1 MRNSAAHRFL
11 LPLLLLGSFTSLWG
25 LPPAQEP
32 ALQEPWEDQ
41 PLPRKELLIGS
52 QPVEDAAPLPLARI
66 SAAEKRIMLLGDSI
80 TAGKW
85 AADSLGY
92 RKVLYD
98 QLRAGGFDVDF
109 VGSYGEEPYE
119 GHFQGGRKTFDF
131 YPDNGFRAPIL
142 DVTADMN
149 NYRPQMVGILL
160 GTNNLNDLG
169 GDPVGPYGTPTAF
182 NTTPAGQMARL
193 VAYLLKWKNGTYGT
207 GLEHILVFLISPIKS
222 ADSLVAQYNIELA
235 RLVRDYAGGVIT
247 GQAEPVHIVDL
258 YTPFYEN
265 PIFNNNKATYY
276 APYFSTSLDPI
287 NRLHPN
293 TDGHQLIGQTCY
305 QAFRTL
311 LTGTPVWFADISWE
325 SNTAGFDAEY
335 GGQGIAVA
343 DADGDGQT
351 DLYTTRTVTETP
363 FRRDFFLRKGSS
375 GAFTESAESWG
386 IKDAGDSRGAL
397 FVDIDSDGDLDLL
410 NGNSPGRN
418 RLYANFN
425 GSAFQDI
432 TITAGLENVAG
443 TTTALLAFDA
453 DGDADIDLYAVNSRT
468 VNEFYLNQGGS
479 RFQRADRGADD
490 TEEPEVASE
499 SAAAADFDND
509 GDVDIYIVKNGGA
522 NRLFLNNGRGW
533 FSDGAAAAGLAVNQ
547 NCKGAH
553 WADLDNDADLDLL
566 VTVANNADPGNLLRL
581 YRNDDGTF
589 TEISSTVSIPM
600 SGFSVLTGDFD
611 NDSDQDIITTGDR
624 STGAF
629 YRNEGGWRFS
639 LVNSTGAEVRAGD
652 VRSGVVFDHDRD
664 GDLDFYITRSDIF
677 NVFRENTLDNGNHYL
692 LVDPSGPGGNA
703 SAFGT
708 KMWCYQAGRA
718 GDPDALLGY
727 REVLSGSGH
736 LAQSPLIQHFGLAG
750 HSTCDLFVQFIDS
763 TTLVL
768 RGVEADQL
776 IRVSPTD
783 PGGNSGLAVRL
794 IAHAGDNQSATVG
807 SPLPS
812 PLTVKAVD
820 ESGDPVAGLHVDF
833 SLLSGDAVILLPAET
848 GETGGEDPFATDS
861 QGLARRTVQLGTTAG
876 PVAISA
882 QAVEG
887 DKTLTAAFKATAR
900 AAAAAAIE
908 IAGGDGQ
915 VAAHAGA
922 PLPNPLVVALS
933 DGFGNPAPDEMVLF
947 TVRSGS
953 GSLVP
958 ADGRV
963 TTDSLGRAQV
973 VYITG
978 ALAGLQTIAAS
989 PVSLSGEEVLFSAS
1003 VANGAANLV
1012 YMQGDAQADTARGLL
1027 AQPVRFKVTRAD
1039 DQPVAS
1045 FPVTITAF
1053 NGGRIAAAA
1062 AVGEDS
1068 LLQLLTA
1075 SDGTVSIYWRLGPVS
1090 GKQNLKVEAP
1100 GLQGSPRVVSAT
1112 ASPASPFRI
1121 FAIAG
1126 DGQSGVVKTRLANP
1140 LTARVADR
1148 YGNPVADHPVQ
1159 FHLLAGGG
1167 SLNSSGQ
1174 NQYSTKTNSA
1184 GAASVEL
1191 ILGDVAGVNVSRVEA
1206 VSQYGSRPLT
1216 GSPLIFYASATAGPP
1231 HFFYILS
1238 GNQQSGIAGSLL
1250 PDSLAVVVT
1259 DYNQNPLIGHTV
1271 TFTVTAGGGRINSLT
1286 QAKVTTDASGHAW
1299 AWFRLG
1305 TQAGAGLQ
1313 QVTVAAQGLAGETL
1327 LFTAT
1332 ATADIAARISYH
1344 SGSGQVGLTGSR
1356 LADPLVVLIQDRHG
1370 NPVSGHPVKYSVTA
1384 GGGNFIGEQNITLN
1398 SDGEGLAKAWL
1409 TLGMATGDSAHRA
1422 TATSLVRN
1430 STTPLIGSPILFS
1443 AGGAAQQAG
1452 DIRRI
1457 DLLAGEGQT
1466 GVVSQWLAN
1475 PLSARIVDTNGLPVQ
1490 GHTITF
1496 RIASGDGRLGIG
1508 QDSLVN
1514 LITNSSGTAEVIWRL
1529 GTLAGDSTQAVQM
1542 ICLGKSGLPVQGS
1555 HRLIHAVARPG
1566 APDFSRST
1574 LSVESPL
1581 PADGVSES
1589 DIITTVRDSYGN
1601 PISGQGIL
1609 LVGNG
1614 LECVLKPN
1622 QGYSDAAGIFRAAA
1636 SSAEAGDFTVQA
1648 RVATSDQ
1655 WLTEPKTITFLPP
1668 ATARLELAGGDGQAV
1683 PVASWLR
1690 EPLTV
1695 RVLDGLG
1702 HGLQNLEVRFALV
1715 EGSAEISEPGA
1726 SRLAAPVP
1734 ASSGAA
1740 VLTVNTDS
1748 EGVAAIDVRMG
1759 TQSGRVVIFAT
1770 LVDAP
1775 ENRLSFQLRALPG
1788 AAEALISISGDDQS
1802 GTTWHRL
1809 NQPLIVQVHD
1819 AFGNGVPDQQVLFS
1833 TGEEQ
1838 GYFFPNA
1845 MRTTDSTG
1853 SASVLWYLGA
1863 MAGEQS
1869 AGASLPGAAISPL
1882 HFEAVTLPNQ
1892 PPQISLADSVQI
1904 RENEKWSYQLEV
1916 NDLEGDSVRIDI
1928 KSRPEGLQITGEGRI
1943 DWQPSYQQAGR
1954 YELTVEAQDQFGAAA
1969 SARMVLLVVDVNRP
1983 PLIDGTACLPQQ
1995 QDGLELTKP
2004 GVIDFFVSAAD
2015 PDGDAVN
2022 YSWYLNGAFCAYGK
2036 PSYRLQTELI
2046 SSGDAQIK
2054 VVVSDRSGSTS
2065 RTWTLKLT
2073 SAVWLAG
2080 FQAQAD
2086 PGRGITLSWRTLLE
2100 TDHLGFFVQRSLSE
2114 KGPFQ
2119 TISTLLPPAEEGNYR
2134 FTDDSAEAGN
2144 LYYYRLQDLGRDG
2157 GTRIHPA
2164 VQARLPLPTRLTL
2177 SANYPNP
2184 FNARTRLTVS
2194 LPEAGMVRAE
2204 IIDLLGR
2211 SVRRLYDG
2219 ESAGGY
2225 LALTWD
2231 GRDETGLHAASG
2243 VYYCRVAAGN
2253 ATVLRKMVLVK

>member
-1 MRNSAAHRFL
+1 M
-11 LPLLLLGSFTSLWG
+11 
-25 LPPAQEP
+25 
-32 ALQEPWEDQ
+32 
-41 PLPRKELLIGS
+41 
-52 QPVEDAAPLPLARI
+52 
-66 SAAEKRIMLLGDSI
+66 
-80 TAGKW
+80 
-85 AADSLGY
+85 
-92 RKVLYD
+92 
-98 QLRAGGFDVDF
+98 
-109 VGSYGEEPYE
+109 
-119 GHFQGGRKTFDF
+119 
-131 YPDNGFRAPIL
+131 NGF
-142 DVTADMN
+142 TA
-149 NYRPQMVGILL
+149 
-160 GTNNLNDLG
+160 
-169 GDPVGPYGTPTAF
+169 
-182 NTTPAGQMARL
+182 
-193 VAYLLKWKNGTYGT
+193 
-207 GLEHILVFLISPIKS
+207 
-222 ADSLVAQYNIELA
+222 
-235 RLVRDYAGGVIT
+235 
-247 GQAEPVHIVDL
+247 
-258 YTPFYEN
+258 
-265 PIFNNNKATYY
+265 
-276 APYFSTSLDPI
+276 
-287 NRLHPN
+287 
-293 TDGHQLIGQTCY
+293 
-305 QAFRTL
+305 
-311 LTGTPVWFADISWE
+311 
-325 SNTAGFDAEY
+325 
-335 GGQGIAVA
+335 
-343 DADGDGQT
+343 
-351 DLYTTRTVTETP
+351 
-363 FRRDFFLRKGSS
+363 
-375 GAFTESAESWG
+375 
-386 IKDAGDSRGAL
+386 
-397 FVDIDSDGDLDLL
+397 
-410 NGNSPGRN
+410 
-418 RLYANFN
+418 
-425 GSAFQDI
+425 
-432 TITAGLENVAG
+432 
-443 TTTALLAFDA
+443 
-453 DGDADIDLYAVNSRT
+453 
-468 VNEFYLNQGGS
+468 
-479 RFQRADRGADD
+479 
-490 TEEPEVASE
+490 
-499 SAAAADFDND
+499 
-509 GDVDIYIVKNGGA
+509 
-522 NRLFLNNGRGW
+522 
-533 FSDGAAAAGLAVNQ
+533 
-547 NCKGAH
+547 
-553 WADLDNDADLDLL
+553 
-566 VTVANNADPGNLLRL
+566 
-581 YRNDDGTF
+581 
-589 TEISSTVSIPM
+589 
-600 SGFSVLTGDFD
+600 LTGDFD
-611 NDSDQDIITTGDR
+611 NDGDLDIITTSDR
-624 STGAF
+624 TTGGF
-629 YRNEGGWRFS
+629 YRNGGGWRFS
-639 LVNSTGAEVRAGD
+639 LVNATGAEVRAGD
-652 VRSGVVFDHDRD
+652 VRSGVALDYDRD
-664 GDLDFYITRSDIF
+664 GDLDFFLTRSDIF
-677 NVFRENTLDNGNHYL
+677 NLFRENTLDNGNHYL
-692 LVDPSGPGGNA
+692 LVDPAGPGGSA

-708 KMWCYQAGRA
+708 RIWCYQAGRA
-718 GDPDALLGY
+718 GDPAALLGY

-736 LAQSPLIQHFGLAG
+736 LAQSPLVQHFGLAG
-750 HSTCDLFVQFIDS
+750 RTACDLIVQFIDN
-763 TTLVL
+763 TFLVL
-768 RGVEADQL
+768 GGVPADQT
-776 IRVSPTD
+776 IRVAPLAPTVN
-783 PGGNSGLAVRL
+783 PGAAARL
-794 IAHAGDNQSATVG
+794 IAHAGNNQSGTVG
-807 SPLPS
+807 SPLPV

-820 ESGDPVAGLHVDF
+820 GAGAPVAGLHVDF
-833 SLLSGDAVILLPAET
+833 SLTAGDAALLLPAGAGSTNLWLEAESGAPGGSLAWAYDASSSGNGLVFVPPSKRTNGRDTLAFSLAEGAASTLWIRART
-848 GETGGEDPFATDS
+848 GTAGSILSAVMNGGSPYTQSLQAGSDWAWVRLGSPGGWNLAAGTHRLVLEIAPGSLQIDRILVSASSSYIPSGAGESGSDPFATDS
-861 QGLARRTVQLGTTAG
+861 QGLARRTLQLGTTAG
-876 PVAISA
+876 PVEVSA
-882 QAVEG
+882 QAIEG
-887 DKTLTAAFKATAR
+887 GRTLTASFRATAQAG
-900 AAAAAAIE
+900 AAASIV
-908 IAGGDGQ
+908 IADGNNQ
-915 VAAHAGA
+915 VASQGGA
-922 PLPNPLVVALS
+922 PLPSPLIVAVS
-933 DGFGNPAPDEMVLF
+933 DGFGNPVQGEMVLF
-947 TVRSGS
+947 SVRAGG

-963 TTDSLGRAQV
+963 ATDSGGRAQA

-978 ALAGLQTIAAS
+978 TLAGQQTIAAS
-989 PVSLSGEEVLFSAS
+989 PLSLSSKEVLFSAT

-1012 YMQGDAQADTARGLL
+1012 YLQGDAQADTVRALL

-1206 VSQYGSRPLT
+1206 VSQYDSRPLT

-1271 TFTVTAGGGRINSLT
+1271 TFTVTAGGGRINSLI

-1690 EPLTV
+1690 EPLAV